1 MSSRVFTKD
10 IMRDGVFTQENE
22 RRRMR
27 TIFEARLLF
36 ALEICFVAEGQQ
48 ALDIVILVTMCSQ

>member
-10 IMRDGVFTQENE
+10 IMRDGMFTQENE

-36 ALEICFVAEGQQ
+36 ALKIMRFV
-48 ALDIVILVTMCSQ
+48 LWLSDN

>member
-27 TIFEARLLF
+27 TIFEAGLLF
-36 ALEICFVAEGQQ
+36 ALKIMRFV
-48 ALDIVILVTMCSQ
+48 LCLSDNKHLILLFS